1 VKRKPDKKAAAGPLQ
16 MRFEF
21 PDGYA
26 EIPAAEYEAHQSR
39 IRLEIMTNPAFQ
51 ELAEKIVTEKA
62 ARQHHDNLVA
72 AKRRK
77 SARLAAKARSK
88 LGREKARLV
97 KDELAKGRAPPASD
111 RHVRRIV
118 KRGKRRHK

>member
-1 VKRKPDKKAAAGPLQ
+1 VKRKPDKKPAAGPLQ
-16 MRFEF
+16 MLFKF

-39 IRLEIMTNPAFQ
+39 IRLEIMTNPAFR
-51 ELAEKIVTEKA
+51 ELAETIVTEKA

-77 SARLAAKARSK
+77 SASLATRSRRK
-88 LGREKARLV
+88 LGRIKKRQV
-97 KDELAKGRAPPASD
+97 KDALAKGRDPPASD